1 MRTSAQATAL
11 AGVFER
17 ELGDLGADAVATSE
31 RLAAFHRVE
40 NTYLSTFQA
49 LGGLGLLL
57 GTLGL
62 AAVMFRNVTERRREL
77 ALLRAVGYDGTR
89 LSTMVLAEAALLLGA
104 GLGAGAICAA
114 LAVAPAW
121 LNRGGTRPGSGL
133 ALLLLIVAATG
144 LVSAYL
150 ATRAAMSGRLLDAL
164 RSD

>member
-1 MRTSAQATAL
+1 
-11 AGVFER
+11 
-17 ELGDLGADAVATSE
+17 
-31 RLAAFHRVE
+31 
-40 NTYLSTFQA
+40 
-49 LGGLGLLL
+49 
-57 GTLGL
+57 
-62 AAVMFRNVTERRREL
+62 
-77 ALLRAVGYDGTR
+77 
-89 LSTMVLAEAALLLGA
+89 MVLAEAALLLGA